1 SVHDAVSVP
10 HSEYHLPGTA
20 AYTYDANGNMLSRTN
35 PTHSA
40 DNLSAVSYNYLDLPN
55 SITTTTGTTTYTYD
69 AQGRKLQ
76 SSQAIGSQNREYID
90 GIEYVDGVMELIHLP
105 GSRIVRDGSSYSYQY
120 FLRDHLGNNRVSL
133 LQGSEVTLPEFSAD
147 YYP

>member
-1 SVHDAVSVP
+1 MGNIQSLQRTGTGSTLVDNLSYTYHQGRLQSVHDAVSVP

-35 PTHSA
+35 PTHTA

-90 GIEYVDGVMELIHLP
+90 GT
-105 GSRIVRDGSSYSYQY
+105 SSEKITI
-120 FLRDHLGNNRVSL
+120 FPCLKDITV
-133 LQGSEVTLPEFSAD
+133 
-147 YYP
+147 